1 MFLTKKVHSKTDE
14 KIIQLRQKIIKVAIV
29 ILLCMFACVI
39 AFTSLIMDIYNN
51 KEADNNISAILTAVI
66 MTDGNINIPSTV
78 SYFVVQ
84 DDTITQSMTLNNT
97 HKLDQEKALQLYK
110 QVDKKDGDKGTIQH
124 YRYGVRIFNN
134 STYAAFINIEQYQET
149 KNLATGILLVILLV
163 SFAILSIV
171 TSICSNFIIQPFIE
185 STEYQKQ
192 FITDASH
199 DLKTPLAV
207 IVANADV
214 IAISGGD
221 TKWTKNI
228 KKEAK
233 KMSELIDD
241 MLTLSK
247 LDSFTN
253 NQTPIQLNI
262 SDMLNEMISE
272 FDPMWKERKIKVDN
286 RVNANLTVTGSQQ
299 QVNRLF
305 RTIMQ
310 NATKYTTEGG
320 TFELVAKR
328 IKNRI
333 MVSMYNTAQLDPNM
347 DYNKMFERFYR
358 SDSSRNSKTG
368 GHGIGLAIAKKI
380 CELEG
385 YQIRAEKQREGIAFI
400 ITI

>member
-1 MFLTKKVHSKTDE
+1 MFHTKKVHSKTDE
-14 KIIQLRQKIIKVAIV
+14 KIIQLRRKIIKVAII

-39 AFTSLIMDIYNN
+39 AFTSIIMDMYNN
-51 KEADNNISAILTAVI
+51 KEADNNIKSILSAII
-66 MTDGNINIPSTV
+66 ITDGNVDVPLSV
-78 SYFVVQ
+78 SYFVIV
-84 DDTITQSMTLNNT
+84 DDTVTQALTLNN
-97 HKLDQEKALQLYK
+97 HYRIDDEKALSLYEAIEK
-110 QVDKKDGDKGTIQH
+110 EDGNKGTIRH
-124 YRYGVRIFNN
+124 YRYGVKI
-134 STYAAFINIEQYQET
+134 SQDKVYAAFINIEQYQDT
-149 KNLATGILLVILLV
+149 KDLATGILLVILLV

-171 TSICSNFIIQPFIE
+171 TSICSNYIIQPFIE
-185 STEYQKQ
+185 TSEYQKQ

-214 IAISGGD
+214 LEISNGKN
-221 TKWTKNI
+221 KWTKNI
-228 KKEAK
+228 KKEVK

-247 LDSFTN
+247 LDNFSDT
-253 NQTPIQLNI
+253 TPEVNVNL
-262 SDMLNEMISE
+262 SDMLNEMVQE
-272 FDPMWKERKIKVDN
+272 FDPLWKERKIKVEK
-286 RVNANLTVTGSQQ
+286 RVNANLVVNGHLQQ
-299 QVNRLF
+299 INRLL

-310 NATKYTTEGG
+310 NATKYTTEEGM
-320 TFELVAKR
+320 FELTAKR
-328 IKNRI
+328 NKGRVVI
-333 MVSMYNTAQLDPNM
+333 SMYNTAQLDPDM

-385 YQIRAEKQREGIAFI
+385 YQIRAEKQKEGISFI